1 VRRRE
6 FITLIAGGAVGW
18 PLVAQAQ
25 QGDGARRIGVLM
37 SRKAD
42 DAEEQRRL
50 AAFEEG
56 LRNLGWTE
64 GHNIHVDA
72 RFPTGVDEYQPLAK
86 KLVAEQPEVIFAQ
99 STPVT
104 AALRRETRTIPIVFV
119 AVSNPIGSG
128 FVTSLARPGGNITGL
143 LYYEA
148 SIAGKWLA
156 ILKEI
161 APRITR
167 VALVANPK
175 TTPFDYFLRGA
186 EAAAPSLEIEL
197 LPSPVE
203 NAADI
208 ESVIESVARVPNSGL
223 VLPPD
228 ATTIGNRDLIIALA
242 ARYHV
247 QAVYALRDFVVAGG
261 LMAYSS
267 DIIEQNRQAA
277 SYVDQILRGA
287 SPAELPVQAPTTFQT
302 FVNLKTA
309 KALGLDVPPL
319 MLVRA
324 DEVIE

>member
-1 VRRRE
+1 MRRRE
-6 FITLIAGGAVGW
+6 FITLIAGGAAGW
-18 PLVAQAQ
+18 PLVVRAQ
-25 QGDGARRIGVLM
+25 QGDGARGIGVLM

-42 DAEEQRRL
+42 DAEEQQRL

-72 RFPTGVDEYQPLAK
+72 RFPIGADQYQSLAK

-104 AALRRETRTIPIVFV
+104 AALQRETRTIPIVFV

-128 FVTSLARPGGNITGL
+128 FVTSLARPSGNITGL

-156 ILKEI
+156 VLKEI
-161 APRITR
+161 APRLTR

-186 EAAAPSLEIEL
+186 EAAAPSLEIKL

-242 ARYHV
+242 ARYRLP
-247 QAVYALRDFVVAGG
+247 AVYALRDFVVAGG

-267 DIIEQNRQAA
+267 DIMEQNRQAA

>member
-6 FITLIAGGAVGW
+6 FITLVGGAAAAGW
-18 PLVAQAQ
+18 PLAARAQ
-25 QGDGARRIGVLM
+25 QSERLRQIGALFA
-37 SRKAD
+37 SPED
-42 DAEEQRRL
+42 DPRL
-50 AAFEEG
+50 AAFEGG

-64 GHNIHVDA
+64 GHNIHVDT
-72 RFPTGVDEYQPLAK
+72 RIPTGKDQYQPLAK
-86 KLVAEQPEVIFAQ
+86 ELVAEQPEVIFAQ

-104 AALRRETRTIPIVFV
+104 AALQRETRTIPIVFV

-128 FVTSLARPGGNITGL
+128 FVASLARPGGNITGL

-161 APRITR
+161 APRLTR
-167 VALVANPK
+167 AALVANPN
-175 TTPFDYFLRGA
+175 TTPYDYFLRGA
-186 EAAAPSLEIEL
+186 EAAAPSLAIEL

-208 ESVIESVARVPNSGL
+208 ESVIESVARVPNGGL

-228 ATTIGNRDLIIALA
+228 ATTIVNRDLIIALA
-242 ARYHV
+242 ARYRLP
-247 QAVYALRDFVVAGG
+247 AVYALRDFVVAGG

-287 SPAELPVQAPTTFQT
+287 NPAELPVQAPTKFQT

-309 KALGLDVPPL
+309 RALGLDVPPL